1 VTSKRVA
8 RAFQHQLSFLL
19 YLMLQSCAKVHVILT
34 YVLSCC
40 VLTVTERINEC
51 NSRLIRP
58 LATSQWTVMRG
69 ASGSNRGTGIVW
81 QPVYGFG
88 HLQTDCPLPSSGI
101 SAEILRC
108 YECGITF
115 TFIIYSP
122 HTLWECD
129 HLPLQDLQLI
139 VIYLISLFGYPSS
152 RTASSLFSQM
162 TDACV

>member
-1 VTSKRVA
+1 
-8 RAFQHQLSFLL
+8 
-19 YLMLQSCAKVHVILT
+19 
-34 YVLSCC
+34 
-40 VLTVTERINEC
+40 
-51 NSRLIRP
+51 
-58 LATSQWTVMRG
+58 MRG

-115 TFIIYSP
+115 TFIMYSP

-139 VIYLISLFGYPSS
+139 AIPDTTFWLPVQSHSIIILQADDDRCMCVMASNLKSLHESEEARS
-152 RTASSLFSQM
+152 RTSDPMVASTTSMRRHATGLGL
-162 TDACV
+162 